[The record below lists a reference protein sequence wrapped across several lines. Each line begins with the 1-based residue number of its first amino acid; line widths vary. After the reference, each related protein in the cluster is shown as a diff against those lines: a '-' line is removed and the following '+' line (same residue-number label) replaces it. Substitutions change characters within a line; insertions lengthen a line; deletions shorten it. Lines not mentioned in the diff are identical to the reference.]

1 MLQIIG
7 WLGCFYLLIKGLEIG
22 NSQQFRAENG
32 RVSNAGALIAVL
44 TIFGAIGFGAALLL
58 QGDAFPNRSSSAVG
72 SGDLQAAELSKC
84 IEDAKNPEAAAEC
97 VK

>member
-22 NSQQFRAENG
+22 NSQHFRAENG
-32 RVSNAGALIAVL
+32 RVSNAGAMIAVL
-44 TIFGAIGFGAALLL
+44 AIFGAIVFAAAFLL
-58 QGDAFPNRSSSAVG
+58 QGDAFPNRSSGATPEA
-72 SGDLQAAELSKC
+72 QASELSQC
-84 IEDAKNPEAAAEC
+84 IQQAKTPDAAAEC